1 MDIKQ
6 IYGYIIAKNLLI
18 LRKSGIKTNAKIFI
32 TSMIIVSFVIPCLY
46 MYFMDL
52 SIRTTAIFSMVYLAS
67 FLGIPDIL
75 YENKIEKFEKNIPKA
90 LYVMSLALDSGRSV
104 TEAMEEVISNGVD
117 EVDEEFMKILYLIS
131 EKKFSFDDAMT
142 LVTSNSESTIF
153 RQMGRLIIENRKYG
167 GELAETLR
175 TLAKTLED
183 LTNLKQQL
191 LSTTANGLV
200 VGLVILCGVIPATA
214 GLIGGYLTVLS
225 QMSPNMPAPQP
236 EQIARCSELI
246 QLGTGIFGLFFSV
259 PLFGLKLNR
268 MMITCAVCMTGGVLV
283 FYGIMKGS
291 GFLFG

>member
-6 IYGYIIAKNLLI
+6 IYGYIIGKNLMI
-18 LRKSGIKTNAKIFI
+18 LRKAGIKTSAKILILGIFI
-32 TSMIIVSFVIPCLY
+32 VFIVVPVLY
-46 MYFMDL
+46 KYYL
-52 SIRTTAIFSMVYLAS
+52 SINLKTTIVFSIIYLAS
-67 FLGIPDIL
+67 FLGIPSIL

-90 LYVMSLALDSGRSV
+90 LYIMSLALDSGRSI

-117 EVDEEFMKILYLIS
+117 GVDIEFMKVIYLIS

-142 LVTSNSESTIF
+142 LVTSNSESAIF
-153 RQMGRLIIENRKYG
+153 RQLGRLIIENRKYG
-167 GELAETLR
+167 GKLSDTLR

-183 LTNLKQQL
+183 LMNLKQQL

-214 GLIGGYLTVLS
+214 GLIGGYLIVLS

-236 EQIARCSELI
+236 EQIAKCAELI
-246 QLGTGIFGLFFSV
+246 QLGTGIFGMFFSV

-268 MMITCAVCMTGGVLV
+268 MVITCAICMTGGVLI

-291 GFLFG
+291 GMLFS

>member
-1 MDIKQ
+1 M
-6 IYGYIIAKNLLI
+6 
-18 LRKSGIKTNAKIFI
+18 
-32 TSMIIVSFVIPCLY
+32 
-46 MYFMDL
+46 
-52 SIRTTAIFSMVYLAS
+52 
-67 FLGIPDIL
+67 
-75 YENKIEKFEKNIPKA
+75 
-90 LYVMSLALDSGRSV
+90 
-104 TEAMEEVISNGVD
+104 
-117 EVDEEFMKILYLIS
+117 EFMKILSLIS

-142 LVTSNSESTIF
+142 LVTSNSESAIF

-167 GELAETLR
+167 GELSETLR

-183 LTNLKQQL
+183 LANLKQQL

-236 EQIARCSELI
+236 EQIAKCSELI
-246 QLGTGIFGLFFSV
+246 QLGTGIFGLFFSI

-268 MMITCAVCMTGGVLV
+268 MMITCAICMTGGVLV

-291 GFLFG
+291 GFLFS

>member
-1 MDIKQ
+1 MSLKQ
-6 IYGYIIAKNLLI
+6 IYGYFVAKNLLI
-18 LRKSGIKTNAKIFI
+18 LRKSGINANAKLFIFGI
-32 TSMIIVSFVIPCLY
+32 VVASIIVPAFY
-46 MYFMDL
+46 MYYMGL
-52 SIRTTAIFSMVYLAS
+52 NLKTTAIFSIVYLAS
-67 FLGIPDIL
+67 FLGIPSIL
-75 YENKIEKFEKNIPKA
+75 YENKIENFEKNIPKA
-90 LYVMSLALDSGRSV
+90 LYVMSLSLDSGRSV
-104 TEAMEEVISNGVD
+104 TEAIDEVISNGVD
-117 EVDEEFMKILYLIS
+117 YVDKEFMKILYLIS

-142 LVTSNSESTIF
+142 LITSNSESMVF

-167 GELAETLR
+167 GDLSDTLR

-183 LTNLKQQL
+183 LMNLKQQL

-225 QMSPNMPAPQP
+225 QMSPNMPAPEP
-236 EQIARCSELI
+236 SQIAKCFELI
-246 QLGTGIFGLFFSV
+246 QLGTGIFGLFFSI

-268 MMITCAVCMTGGVLV
+268 MMITCAVCMTGGVIV